1 MFELRAHDGGLTA
14 HSSSH
19 DEHGTPFYIKGVTWR
34 GMESGED
41 RRGETK
47 APPHGL
53 VQQSLDDLLA
63 KLARHKFNTIRLTVD
78 HLSILRNE
86 AMDDYGDVDRAKNP
100 WFAGNRYVS
109 LLRAIAVRAAAH
121 GVLVVVAVTR
131 LAPTDVVGGE
141 RERKPPG
148 LWYSEHVANAFWGW
162 EMPERAIEQ
171 NWYTQ
176 HPDTLALAPTPT
188 PTLSLALARN
198 PNPNPD
204 PNPNP
209 GPTQAGHG
217 RRAVRPMEHSGG
229 RPHVRRNRRD
239 LGQEGADRLG
249 PRGGPLRQRGA
260 HALPRAGYAN
270 PDPNP
275 NPSPNPQP

>member
-14 HSSSH
+14 HSSNH

-34 GMESGED
+34 GMESGAD

-78 HLSILRNE
+78 HLSLQRNE

-148 LWYSEHVANAFWGW
+148 LWYSEHVANAFWGR

-171 NWYTQ
+171 NWYT
-176 HPDTLALAPTPT
+176 PTPWH
-188 PTLSLALARN
+188 PSPSPN
-198 PNPNPD
+198 PNPNPE
-204 PNPNP
+204 P
-209 GPTQAGHG
+209 GP
-217 RRAVRPMEHSGG
+217 
-229 RPHVRRNRRD
+229 
-239 LGQEGADRLG
+239 
-249 PRGGPLRQRGA
+249 
-260 HALPRAGYAN
+260 
-270 PDPNP
+270 
-275 NPSPNPQP
+275 SP